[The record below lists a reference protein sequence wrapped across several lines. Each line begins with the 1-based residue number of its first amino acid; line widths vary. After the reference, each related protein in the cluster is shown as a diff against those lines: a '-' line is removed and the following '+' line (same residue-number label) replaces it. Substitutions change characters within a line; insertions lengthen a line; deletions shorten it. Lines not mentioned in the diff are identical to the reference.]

1 MSSTDTAEQPTAA
14 PAKAGLAK
22 RLLPLLVIAAGIAAV
37 FVFDLDR
44 YLSFSALAENRQAL
58 TDFVAANHLLAALSF
73 VGLYAVVVALSIPG
87 AVFLTLG
94 GGFMFGVVL
103 GSIYVVTGAT
113 LGATIVFLAART
125 ALGDLLRAK
134 AGPWLSK
141 LEAGFKDGALSYML
155 FLRLVPVFP
164 FWLVN
169 LVPAF
174 LGVPLATYVLA
185 TFFGIIPGSVVYA
198 SVGNGLGAVFEA
210 GGTPDLSIIFSPEI
224 LLPIVG
230 LAVLALIPIAAKRLR
245 ARKG

>member
-1 MSSTDTAEQPTAA
+1 MSSTDTAAKPETA
-14 PAKAGLAK
+14 KSGLLR
-22 RLLPLLVIAAGIAAV
+22 RLLPLVVIAVGIACV
-37 FVFDLDR
+37 FTFDLDR
-44 YLSFSALAENRQAL
+44 YLSFDALAENRQAL
-58 TDFVAANHLLAALSF
+58 ADFVARNHLVAALSF
-73 VGLYAVVVALSIPG
+73 ICAYAVAVALSVPG

-103 GSIYVVTGAT
+103 GSLYVVTGAT
-113 LGATIVFLAART
+113 LGATIIFLVART
-125 ALGDLLRAK
+125 ALGDVLRAK

-174 LGVPLATYVLA
+174 LGVPLGIYVLT
-185 TFFGIIPGSVVYA
+185 TFLGIIPGSVVYA

-210 GGTPDLSIIFSPEI
+210 GGKPDLSIIFKPEI

-230 LAVLALIPIAAKRLR
+230 LAVLAMIPVAIKRLR
-245 ARKG
+245 GRSS